1 MNEQYEY
8 TIDSTLLKS
17 HLIRLDKIGVPQ
29 GFKYG
34 VIEEITV
41 KIDDIEK
48 HEYRNCHIDITQ
60 KHRLRVP
67 AGVIAWIKKNYPFTV
82 AYITSG
88 NGVAWDVDSLKNI
101 KKAKKENRRIDN
113 PRENILLSW
122 EKTDAEHYSLII
134 KKGSYITIE
143 AARETL
149 SEKAL
154 TSVYPFIYSSISN
167 VNIPEHVTENKV
179 RERLGSVFGNT
190 TGWLS
195 AEEYSKTFFP
205 YGGVY
210 ILRRAGAEGYEYYVG
225 KAINI
230 NNRVIAFKNG
240 TGYKIAHPD
249 EMKNIDKQYDDILCA
264 EILVDSI
271 REKIGGKEKLNKEQI
286 NAVLYYVED
295 IVIHFV
301 TMMLHSEG
309 KKLKNRQFKSATSNN
324 II

>member
-8 TIDSTLLKS
+8 TIDSTLLKYQ
-17 HLIRLDKIGVPQ
+17 LIVLDKIGVPQ
-29 GFKYG
+29 GFNYDAIKD
-34 VIEEITV
+34 ITV

-48 HEYRNCHIDITQ
+48 QEYRNCHIDNTQ

-67 AGVIAWIKKNYPFTV
+67 AGVIAWIKRNYPFTV
-82 AYITSG
+82 AYIASG
-88 NGVAWDVDSLKNI
+88 NEVAWQKDVLKDI
-101 KKAKKENRRIDN
+101 QKAKKENRRIDN
-113 PRENILLSW
+113 PRENIVLSW
-122 EKTDAEHYSLII
+122 KKTDDEHYSLII

-167 VNIPEHVTENKV
+167 INIPEYATENKAQ
-179 RERLGSVFGNT
+179 EGLGSVFGNT

-210 ILRRAGAEGYEYYVG
+210 ILRRAGAEEYEYYVG

-230 NNRVIAFKNG
+230 NNRVIAFKND
-240 TGYKIAHPD
+240 TGYKIAHPNEIKD
-249 EMKNIDKQYDDILCA
+249 TDKQYDDILCV

-271 REKIGGKEKLNKEQI
+271 REKIGGKEKLNEEQI

-309 KKLKNRQFKSATSNN
+309 KKLKNRQFKFATSKN

>member
-8 TIDSTLLKS
+8 TIDSTLLKYQ
-17 HLIRLDKIGVPQ
+17 LIKLDKIGVPQ

-48 HEYRNCHIDITQ
+48 HEYRNCHIDSTQ
-60 KHRLRVP
+60 NHRLRVP
-67 AGVIAWIKKNYPFTV
+67 VGVIAWIKKNYPFTV
-82 AYITSG
+82 AYIASG
-88 NGVAWDVDSLKNI
+88 NEVAWDGYLLKNI
-101 KKAKKENRRIDN
+101 QKAKKENRRIDY

-122 EKTDAEHYSLII
+122 EKNDDEHYTLII

-167 VNIPEHVTENKV
+167 INIPEYVTENKV

-210 ILRRAGAEGYEYYVG
+210 ILRRASAEGYEYYVG

-230 NNRVIAFKNG
+230 NNRVIAFKND
-240 TGYKIAHPD
+240 TGYKIAHPNEIQD
-249 EMKNIDKQYDDILCA
+249 TDKQYDDILCA

-271 REKIGGKEKLNKEQI
+271 RKKIGGKEKLNKEQI

>member
-8 TIDSTLLKS
+8 TIDSTLLKYQ
-17 HLIRLDKIGVPQ
+17 LIKLDKIGVPQ

-48 HEYRNCHIDITQ
+48 QEYRNCHINSTQ
-60 KHRLRVP
+60 NHRLRVP
-67 AGVIAWIKKNYPFTV
+67 VGVIAWIKKNYPFTV
-82 AYITSG
+82 AYIASG
-88 NGVAWDVDSLKNI
+88 NEVAWDVDSLKNI
-101 KKAKKENRRIDN
+101 QKAKKENRRIDY

-122 EKTDAEHYSLII
+122 EKNDDEHYTLII

-167 VNIPEHVTENKV
+167 VNIPEHVTENKL

-210 ILRRAGAEGYEYYVG
+210 ILRRAGAEEYEYYVG

-230 NNRVIAFKNG
+230 NNRFIAFKND
-240 TGYKIAHPD
+240 TGYKIAHPNEIQD
-249 EMKNIDKQYDDILCA
+249 TDKQYDDILCA

-271 REKIGGKEKLNKEQI
+271 RKKIGGKEKLNKEQI

>member
-8 TIDSTLLKS
+8 TIDSTLLKYQ
-17 HLIRLDKIGVPQ
+17 LIKLDKIGVPQ

-48 HEYRNCHIDITQ
+48 HEYRNCHINSTQ
-60 KHRLRVP
+60 NNRLRVP
-67 AGVIAWIKKNYPFTV
+67 VGVIAWIKKNYPFTV
-82 AYITSG
+82 AYIASG
-88 NGVAWDVDSLKNI
+88 NEVAWDGYLLKNI
-101 KKAKKENRRIDN
+101 QKAKKENRRIDY

-122 EKTDAEHYSLII
+122 EKNDDEHYTLII

-210 ILRRAGAEGYEYYVG
+210 ILRRASAEGYEYYVG

-230 NNRVIAFKNG
+230 NNRVIAFKND
-240 TGYKIAHPD
+240 TGYKIAHPNEIQD
-249 EMKNIDKQYDDILCA
+249 TDKQYDDILCA

-271 REKIGGKEKLNKEQI
+271 RKKIGGKEKLNKEQI